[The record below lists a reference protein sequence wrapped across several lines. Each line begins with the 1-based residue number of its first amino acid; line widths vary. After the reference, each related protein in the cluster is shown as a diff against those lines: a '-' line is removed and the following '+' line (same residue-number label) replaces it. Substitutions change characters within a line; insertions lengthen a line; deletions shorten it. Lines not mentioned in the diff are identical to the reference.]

1 MHEFSVM
8 TQIVDSILEEAKKHD
23 ATKVEQV
30 DLEVGDFTM
39 LGEEQLKFAYE
50 VLSKDTI
57 LQGSTLRIVHRKGSI
72 KCESCGFEGEMRL
85 AEDSPHRLVPILE
98 CPKCNSPAKIVE
110 GRECVIRNIRMV
122 VPDVQA

>member
-8 TQIVDSILEEAKKHD
+8 SQIVDSILSEANKRK
-23 ATKVEQV
+23 ATKIEQV
-30 DLEVGDFTM
+30 DLQVGEYTM

-57 LQGSTLRIVHRKGSI
+57 LRGSKLNIGHIKGKIECACGYRGRIEPSP
-72 KCESCGFEGEMRL
+72 
-85 AEDSPHRLVPILE
+85 DSPHRIVPILE
-98 CPKCNSPAKIVE
+98 CPKCKGAAKIVE

-122 VPDVQA
+122 VPDV